1 MDLTLE
7 TEHPPPGRA
16 ALDRRAVGCDLTAM
30 SLLAVGA

>member
-7 TEHPPPGRA
+7 TEHPPPGCA
-16 ALDRRAVGCDLTAM
+16 ALDRRTVVRYLTAM